1 MKNDSCIKLE
11 KTKFEGN
18 LYDEIYKLFNDH
30 AYEKTNIKNYWND
43 EICITATIDNKFA
56 GVIVYAICGGQLWIY
71 QLFLKKEFRGH
82 GIGKTLLENAISYA
96 KEQNCDFIYLETMS
110 FQNVDFYKNFG
121 FKEDFIRPGFKHNE
135 SWIYMSK
142 RLK

>member
-1 MKNDSCIKLE
+1 MGNDSFIKLE
-11 KTKFEGN
+11 KAKFEGA

-30 AYEKTNIKNYWND
+30 AYEKTNIKNYWHD
-43 EICITATIDNKFA
+43 EICITASVNNKCA

-71 QLFLKKEFRGH
+71 QLFLKKEFRGK
-82 GIGKTLLENAISYA
+82 GIGKALLENAISYA

-110 FQNVDFYKNFG
+110 FQNVDFYKRFG
-121 FKEDFIRPGFKHNE
+121 FKEDFVRHGFKHNE

-142 RLK
+142 PLK